1 MLTAYDYVAMAVF
14 VAVMLA
20 IGLLFRQSKDSS
32 DYFRAGGSV
41 LWWLAGA
48 GAFMVAF
55 SAWTFTG
62 GASKAYADGTIIL
75 VLYLANCLG
84 FLLNWAWSAARFRQ
98 MRVITAMEAVR
109 ARFGFAN
116 EQVFTWIQVPM
127 AVVSAGL
134 WLNGLGVFMAAV
146 FGFDL
151 TVTMVAAGVVVLAI
165 VVLGGAWALAASD
178 FIQVLLLMPVTVI
191 AAIFALSHPAVG
203 GVDGFIERLPARHSD
218 WTLTLPTEILVL
230 WVVAIVIKQ
239 AVSSNNLL
247 DSQRYLCV
255 KDARHARKAAGL
267 GATLFLLGAVVWFVP
282 PMASA
287 IAFPDLRSLY
297 PALGE
302 HAADGAYVAIC
313 MATLPAGMMGLL
325 ISGIFAA
332 TISSIDGG
340 LNKNAGILVRSFYH
354 PVLRPKA
361 GERELLLA
369 GKLMTVAFGTLVI
382 LIAVWF
388 SRLEGIGLFNLM
400 LQFGSLVALPY
411 ALPLILGVLVRRAP
425 AWAGW
430 STVLIGFTV
439 SLLLKALFSPD
450 WLWSALGHAGSPTR
464 SQGDDLV
471 LMVAVLVNAAVCV
484 AWFLAVSR
492 LGREGAEDRARA
504 DAFFRTMDAPL
515 IERDGTAGDRR
526 QQRILG
532 RLSVGYG
539 LTIVAFALIPNHW
552 SGRLAFLGCAS
563 ALLVVGWLLLRAARR
578 GEVQHQA
585 EAA

>member
-267 GATLFLLGAVVWFVP
+267 GAMLFLLGAVVWFVP

-369 GKLMTVAFGTLVI
+369 GKLMTVVFGTLVI

-471 LMVAVLVNAAVCV
+471 LMVAVLVNVAVCV
-484 AWFLAVSR
+484 IWFLAASR
-492 LGREGAEDRARA
+492 LGSEGAEDRARA

-578 GEVQHQA
+578 GVAQSQA